1 MKFGDW
7 HHIKD
12 WLPVGALAIILELGA
27 FFRLTP
33 LVIFFGV
40 LFLLWQ
46 IFRKDLP
53 ERKILFSLPL
63 FLGFASFYW
72 ASPFLSQIFILGLT
86 FATVEISRPLAS
98 LLREATLFFLFFLVS
113 LNFYVFL
120 FALPPAFTI
129 LLFALAFI
137 FTYVLAE
144 AHLEIALAPNSHL
157 VFSSLISTALL
168 MEALFVLSFLPQGHI
183 ALSSAMI
190 VFYFFLIRSEKTFD
204 LLRVERKRF
213 FLELAGGTALFFFI
227 LFSSGIRPR

>member
-1 MKFGDW
+1 MRFPGWHRVGDL
-7 HHIKD
+7 
-12 WLPVGALAIILELGA
+12 LPVIALAIILELGA
-27 FFRLTP
+27 FFRLAP

-40 LFLLWQ
+40 SFLLWQ
-46 IFRKDLP
+46 ISRKDPP

-72 ASPFLSQIFILGLT
+72 ASPFLSQIFI
-86 FATVEISRPLAS
+86 FALAFTIFEISRPAAS
-98 LLREATLFFLFFLVS
+98 FFREAMLFFLFFLAF

-120 FALPPAFTI
+120 FALPPAFTV
-129 LLFALAFI
+129 LLFALAFT
-137 FTYVLAE
+137 FTYVLVE
-144 AHLEIALAPNSHL
+144 AHLEIALPPNSHL
-157 VFSSLISTALL
+157 MFSSLISTALL
-168 MEALFVLSFLPQGHI
+168 MEMLFVLSFLPQGYI

-204 LLRVERKRF
+204 LARVERKRF